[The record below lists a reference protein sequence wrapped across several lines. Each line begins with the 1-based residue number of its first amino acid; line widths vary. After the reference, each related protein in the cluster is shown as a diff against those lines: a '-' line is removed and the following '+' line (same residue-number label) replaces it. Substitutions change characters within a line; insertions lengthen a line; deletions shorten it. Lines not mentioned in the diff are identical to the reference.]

1 MNTLTSLISNPQV
14 ESLLSSPKVQ
24 NDVSQCI
31 QFYNLCSHSS
41 DPQMSGLASDV
52 TQVLDAFISHE
63 LQK

>member
-31 QFYNLCSHSS
+31 QFYNCCKNSN
-41 DPQMSGLASDV
+41 DPQMTGLASDV
-52 TQVLDAFISHE
+52 SQVLNAVISHE

>member
-1 MNTLTSLISNPQV
+1 MNTLTSLITNPQV
-14 ESLLSSPKVQ
+14 EALLSSPQVQ

-41 DPQMSGLASDV
+41 DPQMSSFANGV
-52 TQVLDAFISHE
+52 TQVLDAVISHE